1 MSIGLDRRIRQD
13 LLNRLRWNVLGG
25 LNNIE
30 IACDTNKLTT
40 YLPFFDHPA
49 ADESLG
55 DEAPLSHIG
64 AFSQDL
70 ATKEDM
76 DLRLPEEYRYKPPAD
91 LTISNEDGRPITLRQ
106 FVTEVHAYLNLPDV
120 MGDIKKM
127 KAAFLGH
134 PVTREDGSQGRNTIY
149 GHPVK
154 LPEEVQFFF
163 TSTMIFERDG
173 TVTFRLSLFL
183 EGELSQS
190 AEEFWTGR
198 QRRAREYE
206 MERQA

>member
-1 MSIGLDRRIRQD
+1 
-13 LLNRLRWNVLGG
+13 
-25 LNNIE
+25 
-30 IACDTNKLTT
+30 
-40 YLPFFDHPA
+40 
-49 ADESLG
+49 
-55 DEAPLSHIG
+55 
-64 AFSQDL
+64 
-70 ATKEDM
+70 M

-173 TVTFRLSLFL
+173 TVTFRLSLRAL
-183 EGELSQS
+183 RSSGL
-190 AEEFWTGR
+190 AGR
-198 QRRAREYE
+198 DGRGSMRWSVRPDSV
-206 MERQA
+206 RLRSRIPL